1 MWKSRFLKWIIMKEY
16 KLMKEDIGNEVFL
29 KVVCIYMKK
38 YHLKYIIYFN
48 IKLILILLKYKKI
61 IFQIMILKKSIY
73 F

>member
-1 MWKSRFLKWIIMKEY
+1 MKEY

-48 IKLILILLKYKKI
+48 IK
-61 IFQIMILKKSIY
+61 F
-73 F
+73 